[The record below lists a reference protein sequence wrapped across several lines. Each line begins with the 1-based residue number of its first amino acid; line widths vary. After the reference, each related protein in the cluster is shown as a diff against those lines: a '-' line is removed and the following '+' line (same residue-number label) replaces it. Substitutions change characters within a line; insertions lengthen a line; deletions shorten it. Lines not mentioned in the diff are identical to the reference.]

1 MRKHSILTTFLLLLC
16 FSVWAQLP
24 TSNIYLFDVSK
35 HPSGRVILSKPKF
48 LTRFNPTGYN
58 NQPYFMNDD
67 ELYLTVQFPWDTTQT
82 DIYSLNLKDNTFLQ
96 VTNTKE
102 SEYSPKKV
110 PGVPNFSVVRVDATP
125 QKTQRLWEYPLNRSN
140 QGVETFKNIQN
151 VGYYNWITGSNVALF
166 LVGENKAP
174 NSMVLA
180 TVSTE
185 NTVSYPKPP
194 GRTFQT
200 LPNGQIAYIS
210 KENDDDWFIRL
221 LNPRDYSSVQLAP
234 AHQNSEDFVVLADG
248 TILMGRG
255 SKLYQFRPKIDENW
269 VEATDLRRLGIRKIE
284 RLTVNNRNQL
294 AMVVK

>member
-1 MRKHSILTTFLLLLC
+1 MRKHFILTTLLLTLS
-16 FSVWAQLP
+16 FSIWAQLP

-82 DIYSLNLKDNTFLQ
+82 DIYSLSLKDNTFLQ

-110 PGVPNFSVVRVDATP
+110 PGTPNFSVVRVDATP
-125 QKTQRLWEYPLNRSN
+125 KKTQRLWEYPLNRSN

-174 NSMVLA
+174 NAMVLA

-200 LPNGQIAYIS
+200 LPNGQIAYVS
-210 KENDDDWFIRL
+210 KETDDDWFIRL

-234 AHQNSEDFVVLADG
+234 AHQNSEDFVILADG

-269 VEATDLRRLGIRKIE
+269 VEATDLRRLGIKKIE